1 MRMLMVFLLKYIF
14 KYKALFDLFA
24 LSPIFNLFKLYSVLD
39 QLNAWWSNKWY
50 LSGFII
56 LNNTTIKQLLGH

>member
-39 QLNAWWSNKWY
+39 QLNADELINDIYQVSSY
-50 LSGFII
+50 LII
-56 LNNTTIKQLLGH
+56 LL